1 MEIVFILVEP
11 AVAENIG
18 AAARAVYTMGFGR
31 IRLVNPRADHLGE
44 RSKMLA
50 HGSHQVLDQAEIFKD
65 FNDAIMDMDLVIG
78 TSSKQRKTHVDR
90 VEGHLLPEIMSGK
103 DEFVNQAAVVF
114 GCEESGL
121 NNDQLKA
128 CDIISYIPLKESY
141 PSLNLS
147 QAVMLYAYI
156 LSPLKSEDSGKK
168 QRAGSENIR
177 NLKKKLDLI
186 LELIDITNKE
196 IIGPRILERITFL
209 DQDDLRLVQSVCNA
223 FLSGSRFQNKV
234 T

>member
-11 AVAENIG
+11 AVEENIG
-18 AAARAVYTMGFGR
+18 AAARALNTMGFGR
-31 IRLVNPRADHLGE
+31 LRLVNPRADHLGE
-44 RSKMLA
+44 RSKMMA
-50 HGSHQVLDQAEIFKD
+50 HGSHEVLDQAEIFED
-65 FNDAIMDMDLVIG
+65 FNEAIMDMDLVVG
-78 TSSKQRKTHVDR
+78 TSSKRRKTHVDR
-90 VEGHLLPEIMSGK
+90 VEGHLLPEIMSVK
-103 DEFVNQAAVVF
+103 NEFVNQAAVVF

-156 LSPLKSEDSGKK
+156 LSPLKSGESIIK
-168 QRAGSENIR
+168 RPAGSENIR
-177 NLKKKLDLI
+177 NLKKKLELI

-196 IIGPRILERITFL
+196 IIGPRIMERITFL
-209 DQDDLRLVQSVCNA
+209 DHDDLQLVQSVCNA
-223 FLSGSRFQNKV
+223 FLSGPRFQNKE